1 MDALKQWLG
10 DTFYREVTITKTYD
24 GYQSERISTGNYQY
38 TTFQLPFDVT
48 VTETKEVLDVQAC
61 CAFVIVVLTFVT
73 IVTWLRGAL
82 K

>member
-1 MDALKQWLG
+1 MDELMQWLG
-10 DTFYREVTITKTYD
+10 ETFYRDITTTKTYQ
-24 GYQSERISTGNYQY
+24 GYQSERISTGSYQY
-38 TTFQLPFDVT
+38 TTFELPFDVT
-48 VTETKEVLDVQAC
+48 VTETKQVLDVQAC

>member
-10 DTFYREVTITKTYD
+10 ETFYREVTITKTYQ
-24 GYQSERISTGNYQY
+24 GYQSERISQGNYQY
-38 TTFQLPFDVT
+38 TTFELPFDVT

-61 CAFVIVVLTFVT
+61 AAFVIVVLMFVT